1 MSGPTMRYAVQ
12 KVPFISMSFGR
23 PFGNARQLLNSNT
36 RNTREKLFYST
47 QPRIFK
53 YQLFILLILKGV
65 DYYIEMK
72 FQ

>member
-1 MSGPTMRYAVQ
+1 MRYAVQ

-72 FQ
+72 FQLNYY